1 MKLLVDLKGLDNLE
15 KYNAHGLIAA
25 SLEYSTHNDKSFT
38 LDEIKTLNKFAK
50 ANNKIFIVNI
60 DRIIE
65 EEELEAVYNYIDKL
79 LELEIDYFIYSDFAI
94 LSYFLKKK
102 LTKKLIYDPKTMI
115 TNYYE
120 ADFHNSFNSLVAIN
134 NELTLSEIKEVVKAK
149 NTMMEVYGFHQM
161 FYSRRALLSNYEK
174 FRGEELGLTDKKLI
188 IEEEKRDHSY
198 PIYES
203 KHGTFIYTSY
213 IYCLFKELSEL
224 QDLVFIR
231 VNPTFLKEE
240 KVFQVL
246 DIYSEL
252 LEDFSKAEE
261 LYEKLK
267 LVDSRID
274 SGFLYKKSVLLK
286 EGVK

>member
-1 MKLLVDLKGLDNLE
+1 
-15 KYNAHGLIAA
+15 
-25 SLEYSTHNDKSFT
+25 
-38 LDEIKTLNKFAK
+38 
-50 ANNKIFIVNI
+50 
-60 DRIIE
+60 
-65 EEELEAVYNYIDKL
+65 
-79 LELEIDYFIYSDFAI
+79 
-94 LSYFLKKK
+94 
-102 LTKKLIYDPKTMI
+102 
-115 TNYYE
+115 
-120 ADFHNSFNSLVAIN
+120 
-134 NELTLSEIKEVVKAK
+134 SEIKEVVKAK

-224 QDLVFIR
+224 KDLVFIR